1 MVKILMIM
9 NALNDIWSDIY
20 ILQVNISKNY
30 KSRQKFAKRLGFKD
44 IKFPLKKKNFIGICI
59 FGYENSKIS
68 NLSIKKMLW
77 KNTCWFIIYSRKRQ
91 KVLCFYQRF
100 FNIFMHDHILYRGR
114 KHFFRYCL
122 QGFSA
127 EEILKRHIKDGKV
140 MA

>member
-1 MVKILMIM
+1 MIM

-68 NLSIKKMLW
+68 NLSIKKML
-77 KNTCWFIIYSRKRQ
+77 
-91 KVLCFYQRF
+91 
-100 FNIFMHDHILYRGR
+100 
-114 KHFFRYCL
+114 
-122 QGFSA
+122 
-127 EEILKRHIKDGKV
+127 
-140 MA
+140 

>member
-1 MVKILMIM
+1 MIFGQIFTFCRSTSAKTTKADK
-9 NALNDIWSDIY
+9 N
-20 ILQVNISKNY
+20 LQKGLVLKT
-30 KSRQKFAKRLGFKD
+30 
-44 IKFPLKKKNFIGICI
+44 KFPLKKKNFIGICI